1 MAVYPFYISTTA
13 SGRKTEI
20 AGGTKSK
27 KGYMETT
34 IYQREHGQKTTPF
47 KIVQRSI
54 EIPDPDKP
62 DKYLQELVTEVYY
75 QGELIKSHSTI
86 Y

>member
-1 MAVYPFYISTTA
+1 MAVYPFYISTT
-13 SGRKTEI
+13 SSSRRTPI
-20 AGGTKSK
+20 SGGTKSK
-27 KGYMETT
+27 KGWMETF
-34 IYQREHGQKTTPF
+34 IYQRDHGEITTPF

-54 EIPDPDKP
+54 EIPDPENPNKWV
-62 DKYLQELVTEVYY
+62 QELVTEVYY

>member
-13 SGRKTEI
+13 TGRKTEI

-27 KGYMETT
+27 HGDMETT
-34 IYQREHGQKTTPF
+34 IYQRDRGEITTPF

-54 EIPDPDKP
+54 EITNPNTGKADI
-62 DKYLQELVTEVYY
+62 ELVTEVYY
-75 QGELIKSHSTI
+75 KGNLIKSHCTL